1 MAVGCGWGEG
11 EVVGVDRRTRGWD
24 GSVNVAGGCRG
35 ATGYLKVPPVRGS
48 CEVAVG
54 VDGAKVAVYPIG
66 LGAATPGILS

>member
-24 GSVNVAGGCRG
+24 GSVAGGCRG